1 MRPPMKK
8 KLFLGL
14 LLCLLPLTSISSQVL
29 VQTGHTAAVRD
40 IAVAS
45 EARVI
50 ATGGADG
57 TVKIWNESGRI
68 LSRLNVGPYP
78 IVRVVLRENSDI
90 LAVVQ
95 ARGLREY
102 RVSAWNWRQGR
113 ELYGVTESN
122 PITHIAFS
130 PRGSYLAYSVSE
142 IRSLRFLDAETG
154 RNQSLIDLGFGVVT
168 YFVIA
173 RSESNIMTYT
183 PATGEIF
190 YFDLRSGRRIES
202 LRIATQLQHVSL
214 LPSRRHIAAV
224 SRGELLIVDIV
235 DGQTE
240 ARTIIGAV
248 ATVTVHPD
256 SGAIAVLGTD
266 GELSGYRFSDDRIF
280 PLFWNAR
287 LPGWEPSAVSF
298 SGARLLGGTRSGEL
312 EFLPFGG
319 TSPTVLAERT
329 VDNVSAVV
337 GYEDTLYLATE
348 ETLFSLSSPSVMD
361 GNLDGQAG
369 PIRFE
374 RADNPV
380 GNPSHLA
387 VSQDGT
393 LLLWQ
398 PGSRGPGLLDITE
411 LRQPETVAEITQS
424 IRTISVGPDG
434 FLAVQANGA
443 VTSLDPETLSVDT
456 LYSGVGIE
464 AAVRLAGNRVVIGK
478 TRSDTFDSSLVR
490 IDTATGETVPLPTEA
505 FLSYRLAVAPNNR
518 VLYAIELIRRG
529 DETSTALTRYSGASF
544 DRRTVLAERDDEILD
559 ALLLVAPDNGRL
571 ISDLPTG
578 ELAEYD
584 GRRWLPFE
592 SSNSF
597 PVSAAVYGSLVVAA
611 GNDGAVYAW
620 DRVSR
625 RLRYTLQVFQDGE
638 WVVFSDR
645 RRFVPSSGRVMGR
658 LTTTETRLGQ
668 LPDVERYRLDIEV
681 ERR

>member
-1 MRPPMKK
+1 MKK
-8 KLFLGL
+8 QLLLGL
-14 LLCLLPLTSISSQVL
+14 LLCLLPLNAVSSQVFL
-29 VQTGHTAAVRD
+29 RTGHTAAVRD
-40 IAVAS
+40 IAVAP

-57 TVKIWNESGRI
+57 AVKVWNESGQL

-78 IVRVVLRENSDI
+78 IVRVVLRENSDV

-95 ARGLREY
+95 ARGLEEY

-113 ELYGVTESN
+113 ELYGVNESN
-122 PITHIAFS
+122 PITHIDFS
-130 PRGSYLAYSVSE
+130 PQGSYLVYAVSE
-142 IRSLRFLDAETG
+142 IRSLRFLDADTG
-154 RNQSLIDLGFGVVT
+154 RTESLIDLGFGVVS

-173 RSESNIMTYT
+173 RSERNIMTYA

-190 YFDLRSGRRIES
+190 YFDLETGRRIES

-224 SRGELLIVDIV
+224 SRGELLVVDIV
-235 DGQTE
+235 DGRVE
-240 ARTIIGAV
+240 ARTTIGVV
-248 ATVTVHPD
+248 ASVTVHPD

-319 TSPTVLAERT
+319 SSPTVLVERT
-329 VDNVSAVV
+329 VDTVSAVV
-337 GYEDTLYLATE
+337 GHEDTLYLATE
-348 ETLFSLSSPSVMD
+348 EALFSLSSPLVMD
-361 GNLDGQAG
+361 GDLAAQNGR
-369 PIRFE
+369 IRFD

-387 VSQDGT
+387 VSEDGT

-398 PGSRGPGLLDITE
+398 PGSRGIGLLNVTGFRQTE
-411 LRQPETVAEITQS
+411 AVDGISQSVRTVS
-424 IRTISVGPDG
+424 LGPLG
-434 FLAVQANGA
+434 FLLVEANGA
-443 VTSLDPETLSVDT
+443 VASLDPETLTVDT
-456 LYSGVGIE
+456 LYSGVGVE
-464 AAVRLAGNRVVIGK
+464 AAVSLAGNRMVIGK
-478 TRSDTFDSSLVR
+478 TRSDSFDSSLIRV
-490 IDTATGETVPLPTEA
+490 DTATGETVPLPTEA
-505 FLSYRLAVAPNNR
+505 FLAYRLAVAPNNR

-529 DETSTALTRYSGASF
+529 DEISTALTRYSGTSF
-544 DRRTVLAERDDEILD
+544 DRRTVLAERNEEILD

-584 GRRWLPFE
+584 GRRWVSFE

-597 PVSAAVYGSLVVAA
+597 PVSAAVYGSLLVAA
-611 GNDGAVYAW
+611 GTDGAVYAW
-620 DRVSR
+620 DRESR

-645 RRFVPSSGRVMGR
+645 RRFVPSSEGVVER

-668 LPDVERYRLDIEV
+668 LPDVERYRLDIDV
-681 ERR
+681 IRR